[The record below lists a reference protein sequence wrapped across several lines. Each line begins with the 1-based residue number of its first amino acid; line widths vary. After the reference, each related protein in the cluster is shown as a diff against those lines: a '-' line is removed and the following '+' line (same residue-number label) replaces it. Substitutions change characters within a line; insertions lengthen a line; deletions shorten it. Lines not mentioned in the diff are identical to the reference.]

1 MLNKLHI
8 GALVALCL
16 VAISLSVV
24 AISISIIAI
33 TSLQK
38 QTPAPI
44 QTQTPDP
51 TPNQF
56 PGSTESNTI
65 APMVERVK
73 AAVVNISASE
83 PAPSVL
89 NADQW
94 RPQKSP
100 EQQGRHDLGSGVV
113 IDAENGYIVTNQHVI
128 HDSKGIFVTLY
139 DGRDFEAAEVGHDPL
154 TDIAVLKIETGNLQ
168 ELDFADSDN
177 VQVGDSV
184 VAIGSPFGLQLSVTS
199 GLISALERKGVGWR
213 EVESFIQTDATFN
226 IGNSGGPL
234 LSFSGAFIGICT
246 AGLRSS
252 ENIFVPGIAFA
263 IPSNLVARVV
273 EQLLALEGR
282 TTREY
287 FGLEVVSIDA
297 TDSENSRQK
306 DKGEGT
312 AGVKVIEVFEG
323 TVAFVAGIKEND
335 VITSFRDEPI
345 SDMRDFL
352 YQLKISQIE
361 EVVPIEIRRGTGVLT
376 VYAQIAPP
384 MLDGDRYHWSLSG
397 SLLNEVEVLD
407 ESTNEVSELLY
418 EVSSVRSNSLASKI
432 GLVIGDLILR
442 VDEHR
447 RYGQLANV
455 TVSREG
461 KVVRMPVTGDF

>member
-1 MLNKLHI
+1 MALNKLHI

-44 QTQTPDP
+44 QTQTPNP

-89 NADQW
+89 NTDQW

-100 EQQGRHDLGSGVV
+100 EQQGRHDLGSGVI
-113 IDAENGYIVTNQHVI
+113 IDAKNGYIVTNQHVI
-128 HDSKGIFVTLY
+128 HESRGIVVTLF
-139 DGRDFEAAEVGHDPL
+139 DGRDFEAVEVGHDPL
-154 TDIAVLKIETGNLQ
+154 NDVAVLKIESDNLHA
-168 ELDFADSDN
+168 LAFADSDR

-184 VAIGSPFGLQLSVTS
+184 VVIGSPFGLQLSVSS

-213 EVESFIQTDATFN
+213 EIENFIQTDATFN
-226 IGNSGGPL
+226 HGNSGGPL
-234 LSFSGAFIGICT
+234 LSSSGDFIGICT
-246 AGLRSS
+246 AGIRSA
-252 ENIFVPGIAFA
+252 ENIMVPGIAFA

-306 DKGEGT
+306 DRGEGT

-323 TVAFVAGIKEND
+323 TVAFEAGIKEND

-352 YQLKISQIE
+352 FQLKISQIE
-361 EVVPIEIRRGTGVLT
+361 ELVPIEIRRGTDVLT
-376 VYAQIAPP
+376 VYALIGPP
-384 MLDGDRYHWSLSG
+384 MFDGDRFHWSLSG
-397 SLLNEVEVLD
+397 SLLMEVEVLD
-407 ESTNEVSELLY
+407 ESTEEEIKLIEVF
-418 EVSSVRSNSLASKI
+418 SVRPNSQASKI
-432 GLVIGDLILR
+432 GLAIGDTIVR
-442 VDEHR
+442 VDER
-447 RYGQLANV
+447 RNFGQLANV
-455 TVSREG
+455 IVSREG
-461 KVVRMPVTGDF
+461 TLVRMPVTGDR